1 MNKSLFLSAAL
12 LLSSLFAS
20 AQTPRNQLTPKP
32 PMGWM
37 TWNLFQGN
45 INEQL
50 IRETADAMVEGGFRD
65 AGYEYIFIDDLWQG
79 GRDRQNNIIPD
90 PEKFPNG
97 MKALAD
103 YVHSKGLKLG
113 IYSDAAQLTCGG
125 WTASLGFE
133 EQDARTF
140 ASWGIDYLKYDYC
153 NAPEDS
159 ATARHRY
166 RTMANALQNSGR
178 DIVLGICEWGQRQ
191 CEEWC
196 EEVGGQL
203 WRTSYD
209 VRDMWKDIVKEGGM
223 GIIDIVNVTA
233 PLARYVRPGQ
243 WPDMDMLVI
252 GLNGTGGPSSD
263 LGGVGCTQ
271 TEYQTQMSMWCMMA
285 SPLAMTN
292 DLRKVSEDDRRIL
305 LNPEIIAIN
314 QDVLGKAAERK
325 VMNDNYQIFVRPLAD
340 GSHAVALLNT
350 SEKPLTLTADFA
362 SLGFAGKY
370 TVRDVWQ
377 HKDVVHNASKW
388 KGRVMPHETRVF
400 VVKK

>member
-12 LLSSLFAS
+12 LLSSLFTS

-79 GRDRQNNIIPD
+79 GRDRHNNIIPD

-209 VRDMWKDIVKEGGM
+209 VRDMWKDVVKEGGM

-243 WPDMDMLVI
+243 WPDMDMLVV

-325 VMNDNYQIFVRPLAD
+325 VMTDNYQIFVRPLAD

-350 SEKPLTLTADFA
+350 SEKPLTMTADFA
-362 SLGFAGKY
+362 ALGISGKY

-377 HKDVVHNASKW
+377 HKDVASNVSKW

-400 VVKK
+400 VIKK

>member
-1 MNKSLFLSAAL
+1 MNKSLFVSAAL
-12 LLSSLFAS
+12 LLSSLFTS

-103 YVHSKGLKLG
+103 YVHSNGLKLG

-209 VRDMWKDIVKEGGM
+209 VSDMWKDIVKEGGM

-243 WPDMDMLVI
+243 WPDMDMLVV

-292 DLRKVSEDDRRIL
+292 DLRKVSEEDRRIL

-377 HKDVVHNASKW
+377 HKDVARNASKW
-388 KGRVMPHETRVF
+388 KGRVTPHETRVF